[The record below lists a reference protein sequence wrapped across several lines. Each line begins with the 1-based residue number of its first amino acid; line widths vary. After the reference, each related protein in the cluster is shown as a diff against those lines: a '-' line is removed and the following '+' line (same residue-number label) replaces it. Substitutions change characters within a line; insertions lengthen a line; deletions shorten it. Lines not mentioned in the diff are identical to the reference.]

1 VKIAA
6 QPGAGVAGASP
17 HPLDQEVAPVW
28 VPSVALAAGLLA
40 KFHAGAVPRTF
51 RVKNAGLLAGF
62 HAGEAGRTFRAENA
76 GLLGH

>member
-1 VKIAA
+1 MKIAA
-6 QPGAGVAGASP
+6 QPGAGVAGSSP

-40 KFHAGAVPRTF
+40 NFHAGAAPCTF
-51 RVKNAGLLAGF
+51 RVKNAGF
-62 HAGEAGRTFRAENA
+62 HVGAAPRTFRAENA